1 MHDMP
6 LPEIWHIDPV
16 TAMVSSGESLIDP
29 VVIVVEPRPSLSVV
43 IAEICDFLRI
53 RVERLPHGAGICQ
66 SLRDMQPIAV
76 LSEAEEIDY
85 RVYDLLMSVA
95 EYDPHLSI
103 LMVLNDDPASRGAL
117 DGARDLW
124 QLTDVVRS
132 PHRPGIRELIDFLF
146 RAGSKSGA
154 RR

>member
-29 VVIVVEPRPSLSVV
+29 VIIVVEPRPSLSVV

-53 RVERLPHGAGICQ
+53 RVERLPDGAGICQ

-76 LSEAEEIDY
+76 LSEADEVDY

-95 EYDPHLSI
+95 EYDPDLS
-103 LMVLNDDPASRGAL
+103 VLVVLRDDPASRGAL

>member
-29 VVIVVEPRPSLSVV
+29 VVIVVEPRPSLTVV

-76 LSEAEEIDY
+76 LSEAEEVDY

-95 EYDPHLSI
+95 EYDPRSI
-103 LMVLNDDPASRGAL
+103 RPDGAEGRPCIARARSMARGISGSSPMSSARHIAPASAN
-117 DGARDLW
+117 
-124 QLTDVVRS
+124 
-132 PHRPGIRELIDFLF
+132 
-146 RAGSKSGA
+146 
-154 RR
+154 